1 LLFFLTAVIVDIAA
15 HMQPTMTYFYR
26 RQVTMTTAT
35 PTIDPADDTRNV
47 IDMFKGMNEDIIRGE
62 QEKRRTKMVSIA
74 LNMTHDFNKSSV
86 LRNHSAFTGGRFIF
100 LNRPNDQI
108 DTREGTKRWDK
119 RGSVGVQNYNTVEHL
134 AITHWR
140 ELFAALRADGYRIF
154 AVDNT
159 VGFDPK
165 PVYRA
170 DLPEKSVFVYGE
182 EGPGIP
188 REIIEECDEMVYIP
202 QQGVTP
208 RSVNVAV
215 AAGIVMYEY
224 MRQHAPVE

>member
-1 LLFFLTAVIVDIAA
+1 
-15 HMQPTMTYFYR
+15 
-26 RQVTMTTAT
+26 MTTNV
-35 PTIDPADDTRNV
+35 IDPATDTRNV
-47 IDMFKGMNEDIIRGE
+47 IDAFKGMETDIIRGE
-62 QEKRRTKMVSIA
+62 QEKRRTPMVSIA

-100 LNRPNDQI
+100 LNRPNDQHPESV
-108 DTREGTKRWDK
+108 EGTKRWDK
-119 RGSVGVQNYNTVEHL
+119 RGSVGVQNYNTIEHRS
-134 AITHWR
+134 IEFWE
-140 ELFAALRADGYRIF
+140 ELFAELRADGYRIF

-159 VGFDPK
+159 VGYDPK
-165 PVYRA
+165 PIYRA
-170 DLPEKSVFVYGE
+170 DMPEKSVFVYGE

-188 REIIEECDEMVYIP
+188 TQIIDACDEMVYIP

-224 MRQHAPVE
+224 MRQHAPED

>member
-1 LLFFLTAVIVDIAA
+1 
-15 HMQPTMTYFYR
+15 MTLI
-26 RQVTMTTAT
+26 M
-35 PTIDPADDTRNV
+35 DPKTDTRNV
-47 IDMFKGMNEDIIRGE
+47 IDDFKGMETDIIRGE

-74 LNMTHDFNKSSV
+74 LNMTHDFNKGSV
-86 LRNHSAFTGGRFIF
+86 LRNHSAFVGGRFIF

-108 DTREGTKRWDK
+108 IGAREGTKKWDK
-119 RGSVGVQNYNTVEHL
+119 RGSVGTQNYNTVDHLSIEH
-134 AITHWR
+134 WE
-140 ELFAALRADGYRIF
+140 ELFAELRADGYVIY

-159 VGFDPK
+159 SGYNPK
-165 PVYRA
+165 PIYRTEM
-170 DLPEKSVFVYGE
+170 PEKSVFVYGE

-188 REIIEECDEMVYIP
+188 AQILDACDEMIYIP

-224 MRQHAPVE
+224 MRQHNPED